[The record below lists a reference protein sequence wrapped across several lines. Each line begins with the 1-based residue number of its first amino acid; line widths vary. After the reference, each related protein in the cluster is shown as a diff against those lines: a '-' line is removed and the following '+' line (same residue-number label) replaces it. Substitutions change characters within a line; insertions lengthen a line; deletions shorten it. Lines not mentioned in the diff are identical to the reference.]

1 MAKSEKNAKL
11 IKEDIIFE
19 NLKNFPNKSLAK
31 AYMLLFCTMLKNNN
45 AVVEMD
51 KVINLIQ
58 QNHEVFPIM
67 HKILNSKTN
76 KEDNDNYIRKTN
88 SILKLFNYF
97 EILECLFNSN
107 ETFVVGL
114 KIKKSRVQQFLNDDK
129 QDNELL
135 KEIQLIALSYN
146 NYVKQGE
153 LYELH

>member
-1 MAKSEKNAKL
+1 MAKQEKKAKL

-19 NLKNFPNKSLAK
+19 NLKNFPNKSLVK
-31 AYMLLFCTMLKNNN
+31 AYMLLFCTMLKNDN

-58 QNHEVFPIM
+58 QNHQVFPIM
-67 HKILNSKTN
+67 HKILNSKSN
-76 KEDNDNYIRKTN
+76 KEDNCNCIKKTN
-88 SILKLFNYF
+88 NILKLFNYF
-97 EILECLFNSN
+97 EILEYLFNSN

-114 KIKKSRVQQFLNDDK
+114 KIKNSRVQQLLNDDK
-129 QDNELL
+129 QDKELL
-135 KEIQLIALSYN
+135 KEIQLLTDLYK